1 MIQNNIRERMRQFIA
16 FLGVSE
22 RKFEIE
28 NGFYNGFVGK
38 MNKIDG
44 GKIALL
50 EKKYPNL
57 NITWLLTGEGDMLK
71 KEATKQNNGEGNVQM
86 YNYLSNKNN
95 LNVSNNDIIRVLQEE
110 VQYLKEQNKKLLD
123 LLLKKEEQ

>member
-1 MIQNNIRERMRQFIA
+1 MRLFIA
-16 FLGVSE
+16 FLNISE

-38 MNKIDG
+38 LNKIDN

-57 NITWLLTGEGDMLK
+57 NITWLLTGDGDMLK
-71 KEATKQNNGEGNVQM
+71 KEVTQQNNSEGNVQM

-95 LNVSNNDIIRVLQEE
+95 LNVTNNDIIRVLQDE

-123 LLLKKEEQ
+123 LLLKKEE